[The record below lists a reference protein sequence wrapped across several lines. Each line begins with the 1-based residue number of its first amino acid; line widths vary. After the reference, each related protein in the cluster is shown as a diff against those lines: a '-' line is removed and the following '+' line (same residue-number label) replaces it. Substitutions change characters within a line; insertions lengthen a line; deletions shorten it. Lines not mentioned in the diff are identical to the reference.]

1 MKTMLIASSLVLLA
15 GCKSSTP
22 NPSLTADSAENLC
35 VQLANNK
42 ADSMI
47 HRQPFRAK
55 QLARFEDG
63 RWIWTDTSGAGSLD
77 FKATVELAANGSTNN
92 VDVQILDIGLH
103 PKAVLP
109 VKPGN

>member
-1 MKTMLIASSLVLLA
+1 MKTILVASSLVVFA
-15 GCKSSTP
+15 GCQSSTP
-22 NPSLTADSAENLC
+22 SHSLTADTAESMC
-35 VQLANNK
+35 VQLANSK

-47 HRQPFRAK
+47 HRQPFRAR

-77 FKATVELAANGSTNN
+77 FKAKVELAANGSTNN
-92 VDVQILDIGLH
+92 VDIQILDIGLH